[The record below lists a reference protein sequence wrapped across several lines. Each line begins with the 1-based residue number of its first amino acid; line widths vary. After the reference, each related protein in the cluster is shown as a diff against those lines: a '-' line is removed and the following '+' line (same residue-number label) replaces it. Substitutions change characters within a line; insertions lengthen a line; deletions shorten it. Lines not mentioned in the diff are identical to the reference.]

1 MGTGT
6 DPAVRDAAV
15 QDDASGGEMPNVRDP
30 LDDMRDDALS
40 VNNTVPATDPMEN
53 AEAEPTT
60 YGAPRDDPLTLSQQS
75 PRKVGLHG
83 DGDPEGE
90 PGDGVGPHTEHGP
103 RAGAVSPMRPAA
115 KRPASVAAV
124 APITQSKRGR
134 VEADSVPH
142 VPSTVR
148 ARGRGGARA
157 VYAPSQVS
165 KQPARKASE
174 VQGQQRVQHAP
185 AARPRIPAA
194 SVSAAP
200 NVKANAGALA
210 GASAPPVVSP
220 TVKHVSAQFNADSS
234 PHIFH
239 L

>member
-200 NVKANAGALA
+200 N
-210 GASAPPVVSP
+210 
-220 TVKHVSAQFNADSS
+220 
-234 PHIFH
+234 
-239 L
+239 